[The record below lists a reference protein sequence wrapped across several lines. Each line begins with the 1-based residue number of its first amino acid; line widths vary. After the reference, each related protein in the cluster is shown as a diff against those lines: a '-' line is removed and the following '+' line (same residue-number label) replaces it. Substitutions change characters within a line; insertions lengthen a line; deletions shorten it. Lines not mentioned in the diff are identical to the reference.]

1 MGYSGGAQSKLS
13 LRGGHMD
20 CLSRH
25 DTIREALQE
34 DLSVTQRGADD
45 IVAQLDDCS
54 LVLALDVAAIRAAQ
68 GSSESADD
76 SCCPVAQLDQWD
88 ERIAAFQDRL
98 QVAREAIAR
107 LKPENLRPR
116 KELTWQF
123 P

>member
-1 MGYSGGAQSKLS
+1 
-13 LRGGHMD
+13 MD

-25 DTIREALQE
+25 DCIREALQE

-45 IVAQLDDCS
+45 IVSRLDDCS

-68 GSSESADD
+68 GSSEPGDD
-76 SCCPVAQLDQWD
+76 SCRPVAELDQWD
-88 ERIAAFQDRL
+88 ERIAAVQDRL

-107 LKPENLRPR
+107 LKSENLRLR
-116 KELTWQF
+116 KELTWQL